1 MRATHSELCDK
12 AIGAW
17 LVAISIFQLY
27 TATVGIYQARIQ
39 RGIHLLFLLPAAF
52 LLFPTTKKKS
62 TPGKIGVINT
72 VLAAMAILP
81 PLYIVINADRLT
93 ERLEFVDPVLPIEMI
108 LGALMIVLLIEA
120 VRRAVV
126 PAMAVLIVC
135 FFVYMVAAP
144 YLPGVFY
151 AKPMSFA
158 ELIELQYL
166 ITDAGM
172 FGSITGVSATFVA
185 LFVIFGAFM
194 EITKTGQFFTDLAC
208 RIAGKGS
215 GGPAKIAVISSGLF
229 GSISGVAAANVY
241 STGVFTIPLMKKLGY
256 RAQFAGA
263 VEAAAS
269 TGGMIM
275 PPVMGAGAFVMAE
288 ITGISYIKIIIAAML
303 GAILYYASLIIRVH
317 FTALKNNL
325 QGIGEDDLISY
336 KQLLKDSYLLIP
348 MIALVVML
356 LKGYSPFLSANAAI
370 GITFLI
376 SFVKKENRMTL
387 PVIWEALRLSGQNMV
402 MIALA
407 CAGADMVVSIVTHNG
422 LALGIATVIT
432 NWSGGHLLPAL
443 LLIMFTSLVLGMGLP
458 CTPAYVIAITIGGPA
473 LLAMGCDMLPAHL
486 FVFYFAILAGITP
499 PVCVPAYCAAS
510 IAKSKPLET
519 GFEAF
524 TLAIV
529 GFLIPYI
536 FIYNNALLMR
546 GTISEIL
553 TVVVGLILTMVFI
566 TSSFSGYLFTRISVP
581 VRIGIG
587 LMAFAGVVLCAI
599 PAVINTLAARILL
612 LLLFFFFVIKPL
624 ACNGRKSLNMVADA
638 PREP

>member
-1 MRATHSELCDK
+1 MEATHQRWRDK

-17 LVAISIFQLY
+17 LVAISVFQLY
-27 TATVGIYQARIQ
+27 TASVGIYQARIQ

-52 LLFPTTKKKS
+52 LLFPARKNAPS
-62 TPGKIGVINT
+62 GKIGVFNT
-72 VLAAMAILP
+72 ILAALAVLP

-93 ERLEFVDPVLPIEMI
+93 ERLEFVDPVLPIEI
-108 LGALMIVLLIEA
+108 VLGALMIVLLLEA

-126 PAMAVLIVC
+126 PAMAALIAF
-135 FFVYMVAAP
+135 FFVYMYAAP
-144 YLPGVFY
+144 YLSGVFY
-151 AKPMSFA
+151 AKPTSFA
-158 ELIELQYL
+158 ELIEMQYL

-208 RIAGKGS
+208 RLAGRGR

-288 ITGISYIKIIIAAML
+288 ITGISYIKIVVAAML

-325 QGIGEDDLISY
+325 QGLTEDNLVSY

-376 SFVKKENRMTL
+376 SFVKKESRMTL

-443 LLIMFTSLVLGMGLP
+443 FLIMITSLVLGMGLP

-473 LLAMGCDMLPAHL
+473 LLAMGCDILPAHL

-524 TLAIV
+524 KLAIV

-536 FIYNNALLMR
+536 FIFNNALLMR
-546 GTISEIL
+546 GTVSEIL

-566 TSSFSGYLFTRISVP
+566 TSAFSGYLFTRISVP
-581 VRIGIG
+581 VRIGIA
-587 LMAFAGVVLCAI
+587 LMAFASVVLCAM
-599 PAVINTLAARILL
+599 PHVVNTLAVRAILV
-612 LLLFFFFVIKPL
+612 LLFLFFVVKPL
-624 ACNGRKSLNMVADA
+624 VNRDRKHLNMVAEA
-638 PREP
+638 PRQP